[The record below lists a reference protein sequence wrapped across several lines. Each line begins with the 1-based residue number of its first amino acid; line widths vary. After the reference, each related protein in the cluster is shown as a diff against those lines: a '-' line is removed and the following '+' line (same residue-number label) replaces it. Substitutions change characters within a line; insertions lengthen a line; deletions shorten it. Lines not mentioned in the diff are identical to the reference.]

1 MSHIIV
7 KIYLI
12 GGEHNTIVCLS
23 LGSGRDSAGERKIGS
38 LGTVIGDEDGYLLPS
53 LSRIGGWRFPFY
65 WWGEFERKM
74 ERWGIYVGMCMMPIL
89 WRDFD

>member
-1 MSHIIV
+1 MGRGWVGSSGVSHIIV

-12 GGEHNTIVCLS
+12 GGEHNIIVCLS

-38 LGTVIGDEDGYLLPS
+38 LGTVIGDEDGYLLPL

-65 WWGEFERKM
+65 WWGGK
-74 ERWGIYVGMCMMPIL
+74 
-89 WRDFD
+89 